1 LHHRRSDPRG
11 IEIVYEVEQD
21 ATHAEFD
28 IIEDGEPPQSVY
40 FPKSPGTDV
49 RFIRGFRFKPTVEGT
64 HMTMALR
71 IYKDSTIGP
80 DREIVGGTLIASAS
94 CPGVTVLP

>member
-1 LHHRRSDPRG
+1 
-11 IEIVYEVEQD
+11 VEQD